1 MTNEPNPSGET
12 RSVPTARRWSISAEA
27 LIAVSALMVSVVS
40 LGVGIYQGYLNAQMV
55 AAASW
60 PYLTFDTGNVDGD
73 DSRLTFTLSNGGV
86 GPARIQTFQ
95 LFFDGK
101 PVGDFPGLLKACC
114 GIDLR
119 TEYET
124 QGYAKVVERYGLALT
139 TSVKGSVIT
148 AGSGRTFITWP
159 KPALEETALAWTK
172 LDRSRF
178 SKISAAACYCSVLG
192 ECWFTDFRMPE
203 PMKVQSCPAVVGPQ
217 FSG

>member
-1 MTNEPNPSGET
+1 MTDEPNLSGDP
-12 RSVPTARRWSISAEA
+12 RSTPVKRWRSISAEA

-60 PYLTFDTGNVDGD
+60 PYLTFDTGNVDGQE
-73 DSRLTFTLSNGGV
+73 SRLLFSLSNGGV

-101 PVGDFPGLLKACC
+101 PVGDFPDLMKACC
-114 GIDLR
+114 GIDLHA
-119 TEYET
+119 EYAT
-124 QGYAKVVERYGLALT
+124 QTYEKVMERYGLALT
-139 TSVKGSVIT
+139 TGVKGSVIT
-148 AGSGRTFITWP
+148 AGSERTFISWS
-159 KPALEETALAWTK
+159 KPALEETAAAWTT

-203 PMKVQSCPAVVGPQ
+203 PKKVSSCPAVVGPQ
-217 FSG
+217 FAG